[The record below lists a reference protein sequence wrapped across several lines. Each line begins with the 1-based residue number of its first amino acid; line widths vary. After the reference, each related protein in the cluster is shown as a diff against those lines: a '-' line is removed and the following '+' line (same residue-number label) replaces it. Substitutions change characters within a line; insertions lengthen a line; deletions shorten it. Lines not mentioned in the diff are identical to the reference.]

1 MDLVCHGFAYLPAL
15 PPSFS
20 SLATLPSCHTQS
32 AVALPEKWLT
42 KGVDELLLLLLLP
55 VLANDFESLVL
66 GEQVATLLA
75 GAAT

>member
-1 MDLVCHGFAYLPAL
+1 MPWFCVFASTTS
-15 PPSFS
+15 PSP
-20 SLATLPSCHTQS
+20 SLAILPSCHTQS

-42 KGVDELLLLLLLP
+42 KGVDELFLLLLLLLLP

-66 GEQVATLLA
+66 GEQVATLLV